1 MVVFNLQRLSLI
13 LCVLMIAA
21 FTAGCG
27 DGDKKYSTAPEK
39 PAQALLLK
47 LAENQPEDY
56 PTTIGDKE
64 FAKIVNEK
72 TKGRIKIE
80 VYAGGQLGDEKS
92 VIEAVQM
99 GRIHLAR
106 VNAQPLSDFAK
117 KIRVLSLPYLFNGPD
132 HLWKVLNG
140 SIGKEIL
147 DSLEAAKMVGL
158 TYYDSGAR
166 SFYNSKREVNTPADM
181 KGLKIRVQQSEL
193 MVGLVQSLG
202 ASATPMAYGEVY
214 SGLQTGVIDGAENN
228 WPSYFSTSHYE
239 LAKNFTLD
247 YHTMTPEVVIISK
260 VIWDKLS
267 VDDKKILQY
276 AARASQDVQRKSW
289 AAYEKKSIDAV
300 KVKGNKIVEIKDY
313 KPWQD
318 AVKPLYDKFGADY
331 KDIIEKVRNVK

>member
-1 MVVFNLQRLSLI
+1 MSVFRSTKFVLVLCFVLVASVV
-13 LCVLMIAA
+13 
-21 FTAGCG
+21 AGCG
-27 DGDKKYSTAPEK
+27 GGDKK
-39 PAQALLLK
+39 PAEQKSQQPLVLK

-99 GRIHLAR
+99 GGIHLAR

-117 KIRVLSLPYLFNGPD
+117 KLRVLSLPYLFNGPA

-140 SIGKEIL
+140 PVGKEIL
-147 DSLEAAKMVGL
+147 DSLEAAKMIGL

-166 SFYNSKREVNTPADM
+166 SFYNSKREVLTPADM

-239 LAKNFTLD
+239 VAKFYTLD
-247 YHTMTPEVVIISK
+247 YHTMTPEVVIMSK
-260 VIWDKLS
+260 AVWDKLS
-267 VDDKKILQY
+267 ADDKKIIKD
-276 AARASQDVQRKSW
+276 AAQASQAVQRKSW

-300 KVKGNKIVEIKDY
+300 KAKGNKITEVKDF

-318 AVKPLYDKFGADY
+318 AVKPLYDKFGADF
-331 KDIIEKVRNVK
+331 KDVIEKVRAVK